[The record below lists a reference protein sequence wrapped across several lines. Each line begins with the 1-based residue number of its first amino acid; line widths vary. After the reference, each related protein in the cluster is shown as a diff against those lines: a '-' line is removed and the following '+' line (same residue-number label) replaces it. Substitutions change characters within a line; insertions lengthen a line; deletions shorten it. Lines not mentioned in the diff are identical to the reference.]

1 MSLPDEIFCPHFHHA
16 VEVVGKRWT
25 GVILRA
31 LLLGTTRFSDLRA
44 AVPTLSD
51 RMLAARLRELQ
62 DEGIVERHVH
72 PETPVRIEY
81 TLTNKGREL
90 QTAIDALSQWAEKW
104 AVAEAELAH

>member
-1 MSLPDEIFCPHFHHA
+1 MSLPDEMFCPHFHHA

-44 AVPTLSD
+44 AVPSLSD

-62 DEGIVERHVH
+62 DEGIVERHVY

-81 TLTNKGREL
+81 TLTSKGREL
-90 QTAIDALSQWAEKW
+90 QTAIEALSQWAEKW
-104 AVAEAELAH
+104 VVVEAKLAH

>member
-1 MSLPDEIFCPHFHHA
+1 MSLPDEVFCPHFHHA

-44 AVPTLSD
+44 AVPSLSD

-62 DEGIVERHVH
+62 DEGIVERQVH

-81 TLTNKGREL
+81 TLTSKGREL
-90 QTAIDALSQWAEKW
+90 QTAIEALSQWAEKW
-104 AVAEAELAH
+104 AVVEAELAH